1 MHHAYFASR
10 ALICG
15 IALVATIGP
24 SFAQPAPA
32 QGQAV
37 QNWPQRTVRMITPL
51 GPGSGMDVAARVFA
65 ERLSQKWG
73 QPVVVENRQGADG
86 ILAVQ
91 SFLTD
96 RDNHSLIFGF
106 GGLISINPLIHGD
119 KLPYD
124 VRDVVPVAS
133 AIDSTLALTVSETL
147 KVDTLQ
153 DFVKAAREKPGQL
166 NWAATTGL
174 PLYVVAAL
182 QKVAQIDIT
191 QISYR
196 DFGPAFQDFATG
208 RVQLLATGI
217 TLLLPQVANGRGKF
231 LMITNTARS
240 PLAPDVPTPQEAG
253 FPELAFNGVNGLYG
267 WRDMPES
274 LKARIAADVR
284 AIATDPAVAE
294 RLKPTGTTM
303 RPGNAAEF
311 AAAIEEQRVKVAAVA
326 QAGAAKPK

>member
-1 MHHAYFASR
+1 MRHSFVISR
-10 ALICG
+10 ALLGCLAL
-15 IALVATIGP
+15 IAAAGA
-24 SFAQPAPA
+24 SSAQPAP
-32 QGQAV
+32 
-37 QNWPQRTVRMITPL
+37 NWPQHTVRLITPL
-51 GPGSGMDVAARVFA
+51 GPGSGMDVVARVFA

-96 RDNHSLIFGF
+96 RENHSLIFGF
-106 GGLISINPLIHGD
+106 AGLISINPLIHGD

-124 VRDVVPVAS
+124 VRDIVPVAS
-133 AIDSTLALTVSETL
+133 AIESTLALTVSSTVG
-147 KVDTLQ
+147 VDSLEG
-153 DFVKAAREKPGQL
+153 FVKLAREQPGKL

-182 QKVAQIDIT
+182 QKAANIDIT

-196 DFGPAFQDFATG
+196 DFAPAFQDFATG

-217 TLLLPQVANGRGKF
+217 TLLLPQVQSGRGKF
-231 LMITNTARS
+231 VLVTNSARS
-240 PLAPDVPTPQEAG
+240 PLAPDVPTPREAG
-253 FPELAFNGVNGLYG
+253 FPELTFNGVNGFYG
-267 WRDMPES
+267 WRGMPES

-294 RLKPTGTTM
+294 RLKPTGSTM
-303 RPGNAAEF
+303 RPGNGAEF
-311 AAAIEEQRVKVAAVA
+311 AAAIEEQRAQVAAVA

>member
-1 MHHAYFASR
+1 MLPISR
-10 ALICG
+10 IALCGLALIG
-15 IALVATIGP
+15 ATAGA
-24 SFAQPAPA
+24 FAQSPPA
-32 QGQAV
+32 QP
-37 QNWPQRTVRMITPL
+37 WPQRTVRMITPL
-51 GPGSGMDVAARVFA
+51 GPGSGMDVTARTFA

-91 SFLTD
+91 SFLSD
-96 RDNHSLIFGF
+96 RDNHSLMFGF
-106 GGLISINPLIHGD
+106 AGLLSINPLVHGD

-133 AIDSTLALTVSETL
+133 AIDSTLALVVSSQL
-147 KVDTLQ
+147 NINSLA
-153 DFVKAAREKPGQL
+153 DFVKAAKEKPGQL

-182 QKVAQIDIT
+182 QKAAGIDIT

-208 RVQLLATGI
+208 RVHLIATGI
-217 TLLLPQVANGRGKF
+217 TLLLPQANSGRGR
-231 LMITNTARS
+231 LVLVTNSQRS
-240 PLAPDVPTPQEAG
+240 PLAPNVPTPAEAG
-253 FPELAFNGVNGLYG
+253 FPELTFNGVNGIYG

-274 LKARIAADVR
+274 LKARIASDVR
-284 AIATDPAVAE
+284 EIANDPAIAE
-294 RLKPTGTTM
+294 RLRPTGSTM

-311 AAAIEEQRVKVAAVA
+311 AAAIEDQRLKVAAVA
-326 QAGAAKPK
+326 QALAAKPK

>member
-1 MHHAYFASR
+1 MQHDIIMIGR
-10 ALICG
+10 ALVWG
-15 IALVATIGP
+15 LALAGAPGLVQ
-24 SFAQPAPA
+24 AQSA
-32 QGQAV
+32 
-37 QNWPQRTVRMITPL
+37 QNWPLHTVRMITPL
-51 GPGSGMDVAARVFA
+51 GPGSGMDVAARLFA

-91 SFLTD
+91 SFLSD

-106 GGLISINPLIHGD
+106 AGLHSINPILHGD

-133 AIDSTLALTVSETL
+133 AIDSTLALTVSEAAKVNTL
-147 KVDTLQ
+147 AE
-153 DFVKAAREKPGQL
+153 FVALAKAQPGKL

-182 QKVAQIDIT
+182 QKVAGIDIT

-196 DFGPAFQDFATG
+196 DFSPAFQDFATG

-217 TLLLPQVANGRGKF
+217 TLLLPQVQAGRGKF
-231 LMITNTARS
+231 LMVTNSARS
-240 PLAPDVPTPQEAG
+240 PLAPDVPTPKEAG
-253 FPELAFNGVNGLYG
+253 FPELTFNGVNGIYG
-267 WRDMPES
+267 WRDIPER

-284 AIATDPAVAE
+284 EICADPAVAE
-294 RLKPTGTTM
+294 RLKPTGATL
-303 RPGNAAEF
+303 RPGNGAEF

-326 QAGAAKPK
+326 QAGGAKPK